1 LPERKFETLKNA
13 IVVNKDQLVAV
24 YMRDV
29 IDSIEIHNLYDGKFI
44 KSLDIPVS
52 TVSDISGD
60 REAVDFFYMIKTF
73 FIPQI
78 IYRFIFNG
86 ELNNTQVFSLKNL
99 RVYQSF

>member
-1 LPERKFETLKNA
+1 LPERKSEALKNA
-13 IVVNKDQLVAV
+13 IVVNKDYLVTV
-24 YMRDV
+24 YIRDV
-29 IDSIEIHNLYDGKFI
+29 VDSIEIRNLYDGKFI

-60 REAVDFFYMIKTF
+60 RDGVDFFYMIKSF

-86 ELNNTQVFSLKNL
+86 KLNYTTQVFSLKN
-99 RVYQSF
+99 